1 MYFLQYLTFLLC
13 FLFCYKQIRAI
24 KNLIIFSLPERK
36 EFYPE
41 VVPILISFSSPS
53 NQKGAKKKKKS
64 YEISFLDL
72 QIVNMLE
79 GSNDMTCTVLFS
91 HFDQLRV

>member
-53 NQKGAKKKKKS
+53 NLTKRGQKKKKNLMK
-64 YEISFLDL
+64 YLFW
-72 QIVNMLE
+72 
-79 GSNDMTCTVLFS
+79 TCRL
-91 HFDQLRV
+91 